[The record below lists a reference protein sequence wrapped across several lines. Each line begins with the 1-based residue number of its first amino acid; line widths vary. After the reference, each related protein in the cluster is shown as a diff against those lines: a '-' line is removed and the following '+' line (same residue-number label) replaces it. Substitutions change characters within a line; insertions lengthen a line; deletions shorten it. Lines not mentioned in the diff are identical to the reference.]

1 MNLLGQETSP
11 YLLQH
16 RDNPV
21 HWRPW
26 GEDAFAEAKR
36 RNVPV
41 LLSVGYAACH
51 WCHVMAHESFE
62 NQAIAD
68 AMNANFVN
76 IKVDREERPDVD
88 AIYQSAL
95 ALLGQQGGWPL
106 TMFVTPDGEPFW
118 GGTYFPPEQRYGR
131 PGFPEVLRSL
141 SETWQTRQDAVAH
154 NVAALK
160 EALAQHARPNGTD
173 TLSPALVDDAARL
186 AQRQVDP
193 FQGGTQGA
201 PKFPQ
206 PSFFRFLWIAFR
218 RTGARPLREAVTL
231 TLERMSQGG
240 IYDHLGGGFARYST
254 DDAWLV
260 PHFEKMLYD
269 NALLLELL
277 ADAWAVTRTDL
288 FRVRAQETVDWLL
301 TDMKT
306 GEGEAGEA
314 FGLASARDADSEGEE
329 GKYYVWTEGEIQA
342 VLGEDAAAFAAAY
355 DVSRD
360 GNWEGHTILNRSRR
374 PALKA
379 ADEEQRLAAQRA
391 RLLAVRARRIEP
403 MRDDKVLADWNGMAA
418 AALAHAGAI
427 FERPDW
433 IAAAAAIVRFVEGPM
448 TVEGRLRHTWRDGRA
463 RHPATLDDH
472 AQIARAA
479 LALFEATQ
487 DGRYIDLARR
497 HADAIERHFRDDAGG
512 GYFLSADDTTDV
524 LVRTK
529 TAFDNAVPSG
539 NGATAEVLARLWLL
553 TGDER
558 LRARAEAC
566 VKAFA
571 GDGPERLVHM
581 PSLMS
586 ALDLLE
592 RGTQVIV
599 AGPDGADADALMHAA
614 TLNAPPLRAI
624 RRVGPGDALPTGHPA
639 SAKGAVDGRAAAYV
653 CIGATCSLPTVDA
666 DALARQ
672 LAPAS

>member
-1 MNLLGQETSP
+1 MNLLGHETSP

-26 GEDAFAEAKR
+26 GEDAFAEAKS
-36 RNVPV
+36 RNIPV
-41 LLSVGYAACH
+41 LLSVGYSACH

-62 NQAIAD
+62 NKAIAD
-68 AMNANFVN
+68 AMNAGFVN

-131 PGFPEVLRSL
+131 PGFPDVLRSL
-141 SETWQTRQDAVAH
+141 TETWHTRKDAIAH

-160 EALAQHARPNGTD
+160 EALAQHARPTRSDVLRPG
-173 TLSPALVDDAARL
+173 LVDDVARL

-218 RTGARPLREAVTL
+218 RSGAKPLGEAVTL

-277 ADAWAVTRTDL
+277 ADAWAVTRSDL
-288 FRVRAQETVDWLL
+288 FRARAEETVAWLL

-306 GEGEAGEA
+306 GDGALDGA

-329 GKYYVWTEGEIQA
+329 GKYYVWSADEIAA
-342 VLGEDAAAFAAAY
+342 VLGADAAFFAAAY
-355 DVSRD
+355 DVSAD
-360 GNWEGHTILNRSRR
+360 GNWEGRTILNRSRR
-374 PALKA
+374 PALLDA
-379 ADEEQRLAAQRA
+379 AEEQRLAAARA
-391 RLLAVRARRIEP
+391 RLLAVRTHRVEP
-403 MRDDKVLADWNGMAA
+403 LRDDKVLADWNGMAA

-427 FERPDW
+427 FDRPDW
-433 IAAAAAIVRFVEGPM
+433 VEAAAAIVRFVEGPM
-448 TVEGRLRHTWRDGRA
+448 TVAGRLRHTWRDGLA

-472 AQIARAA
+472 AQIARAS
-479 LALFEATQ
+479 LALFEATG
-487 DGRYIDLARR
+487 DSRYIDLATR
-497 HADAIERHFRDDAGG
+497 HVDAIEHHFRDDDGG
-512 GYFLSADDTTDV
+512 GYFLSADDTRDV

-529 TAFDNAVPSG
+529 TGFDNAVPSG

-553 TGDER
+553 SGGER
-558 LRARAEAC
+558 LRARAEAT

-592 RGTQVIV
+592 RGTQVVV
-599 AGPDGADADALMHAA
+599 AGPDGAEADALMRAA
-614 TLNAPPLRAI
+614 TLHAPPLRAI
-624 RRVGPGDALPTGHPA
+624 RRVGPGDALAASHPA
-639 SAKGAVDGRAAAYV
+639 HGKGAVNGRAAAYV
-653 CIGATCSLPTVDA
+653 CVGTTCSLPIEDA
-666 DALARQ
+666 CALARQ
-672 LAPAS
+672 LSPTS